1 MPRPKLI
8 SSTRIPRASHECLH
22 VEAPGCIV
30 NIHAGLTSSDGE
42 QVTRVSVNAD
52 GDNYAGDQQW
62 WCPDLQDPKGIG
74 VRVVQMSSKPEVQ
87 VVDALVDELDNALQ
101 DVCVE
106 TGWNS
111 DSQVT
116 MLLRY
121 ICDLA
126 HKTRFEKRTNALD
139 KSQTVEDLK
148 LFLEQQAE
156 FERSN
161 TRHQH
166 KVDKLERP
174 SWTDEH
180 KLAGITEDTD
190 VKCEDICP
198 SCHGSRHKCICPFE

>member
-1 MPRPKLI
+1 MPRGKPNQITSRHLG
-8 SSTRIPRASHECLH
+8 SSGHECLH
-22 VEAPGCIV
+22 IEAPGCIV
-30 NIHAGLTSSDGE
+30 NIHAGLHDDHE
-42 QVTRVSVNAD
+42 REVTRISIDAA
-52 GDNYAGDQQW
+52 GDKYAGDKQW
-62 WCPDLQDPKGIG
+62 WCPDLQDPKGLG
-74 VRVVQMSSKPEVQ
+74 VRVVQMESKPEVQ

-101 DVCVE
+101 DACVE

-161 TRHQH
+161 TEFANTEYPDESMDGDHETGLR
-166 KVDKLERP
+166 DAGFG
-174 SWTDEH
+174 TDEDYGCFDGGLEH
-180 KLAGITEDTD
+180 E
-190 VKCEDICP
+190 
-198 SCHGSRHKCICPFE
+198 